1 MPHHIRARNGASQHC
16 HIPPPR
22 NLQQQSSSGINNTI
36 STSDI
41 SSSKRKVPE
50 GWIDDLDEELDAS
63 RSFENHGFTSASAF
77 FQTQD
82 HPSIDSL
89 GLDYHNSSGR
99 FPRPMISIPPRPK
112 GPILGQTSEER
123 IFSDL
128 SQHSD
133 EEPSGTIYPN
143 NNNNNNNSNNNNN
156 NNNNTDIDSGHFDFT
171 DFSGS
176 ENDKKYE

>member
-82 HPSIDSL
+82 HPSIESL

-112 GPILGQTSEER
+112 GPALGQTSVER

-133 EEPSGTIYPN
+133 EEPSWIIYPN
-143 NNNNNNNSNNNNN
+143 NNNDP
-156 NNNNTDIDSGHFDFT
+156 DIDNGHFGST

-176 ENDKKYE
+176 ENDKKYEW

>member
-1 MPHHIRARNGASQHC
+1 MPHHIRARNGASQLC
-16 HIPPPR
+16 HIPPPC
-22 NLQQQSSSGINNTI
+22 NLQQQSSSGINNII
-36 STSDI
+36 SCSNI
-41 SSSKRKVPE
+41 LPSKRKVPGE
-50 GWIDDLDEELDAS
+50 WTDDLDEELDAS
-63 RSFENHGFTSASAF
+63 RSFENYGFTSASAF

-112 GPILGQTSEER
+112 GPVLGQTSEER

-156 NNNNTDIDSGHFDFT
+156 NNTDIDSGHFDFT

>member
-16 HIPPPR
+16 HIPPPC
-22 NLQQQSSSGINNTI
+22 NLQQQSSSGINNII
-36 STSDI
+36 SCSNI
-41 SSSKRKVPE
+41 LPSKRKVPGE
-50 GWIDDLDEELDAS
+50 WTDDLDEELDAS

-156 NNNNTDIDSGHFDFT
+156 NNTDIDSGHFDFT